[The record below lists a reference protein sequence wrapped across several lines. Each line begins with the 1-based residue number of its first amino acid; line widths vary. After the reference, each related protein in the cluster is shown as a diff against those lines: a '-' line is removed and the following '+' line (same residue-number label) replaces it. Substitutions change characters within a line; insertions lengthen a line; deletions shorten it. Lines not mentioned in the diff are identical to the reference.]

1 MKHIIAHDIGTTG
14 VKSCLF
20 DEQLSLAGY
29 LYNRTDTWYNE
40 DSSVLQSP
48 EQWWQ
53 IISSSMKKLVSKADI
68 DPSDVVCVCVDGHM
82 NGCIPIGAD
91 GSLLKEKT
99 PLWADFS
106 AVSQAALIE
115 ERIDSD
121 EFYSITGCGMS
132 IPIYPAAKILKL
144 KEEEPGLYDKTA
156 SFLGTKDYI
165 NFKLTGKCATDYSD
179 GSNYGLMDIR
189 QKEWS
194 KHILDAIDIDE
205 NKLPR
210 LLDSGSIIGNLTSEA
225 AEQCGLKESTVVVQ
239 GAGDV
244 VSASVGAG
252 ANSEDIYY
260 INLGS
265 ATWLSKSYSVESF
278 LSDKQYRP
286 FVLRHAVD
294 GLMASQ
300 LVSFGGGICKQW
312 IVDLLAK
319 AVSGDDKAEQEAAD
333 IIYSRVEQQETDY
346 RHSKLVFIPYLRGG
360 VESAPGLRGTFSGLS
375 MEHDAYDMI
384 DAVMAGVAY
393 HLRSMLPFII
403 DNEGERPDTLRI
415 IGGGARSGR
424 WCQMIADICDV
435 EILCAPELQSATARG
450 TAVIGGVGYGIFKD
464 FTIADNTSGK
474 WMLYVPDNSKKE
486 ACSIGYK
493 KFKKTISALSSC

>member
-1 MKHIIAHDIGTTG
+1 MKYIISHDIGTTG

-20 DEQLSLAGY
+20 DEQLGLAGY

-40 DSSVLQSP
+40 DGRVLQSP

-106 AVSQAALIE
+106 AVIQAAFIE
-115 ERIDSD
+115 EKIDRN
-121 EFYSITGCGMS
+121 EFYSITGCGMGT
-132 IPIYPAAKILKL
+132 PIYPAAKILKL
-144 KEEEPGLYDKTA
+144 KEEEPDLYDKAA

-165 NFKLTGKCATDYSD
+165 NLKLTGKCVTDYSE

-194 KHILDAIDIDE
+194 KRILDAINVNE
-205 NKLPR
+205 YKLPE
-210 LLDSGSIIGNLTSEA
+210 LLGSGSVIGNLTSEA
-225 AEQCGLKESTVVVQ
+225 AEQCGLKETTVVVQ

-252 ANSEDIYY
+252 SNSDDVYY

-265 ATWLSKSYSVESF
+265 ATWLSKSYTVDSF
-278 LSDKQYRP
+278 LSDEHYRP

-294 GLMASQ
+294 GLLASQ

-319 AVSGDDKAEQEAAD
+319 AVRTDEKAVQQTAD
-333 IIYSRVEQQETDY
+333 IIYSRVENREIDY
-346 RHSKLVFIPYLRGG
+346 SRSKLMFLPYLRGG
-360 VESAPGLRGTFSGLS
+360 VASAPGLRGTFSGLS

-384 DAVMAGVAY
+384 DAVMTGVAY
-393 HLRSMLPFII
+393 HLRSMMPFI
-403 DNEGERPDTLRI
+403 NNSEGKRSDTLRI

-435 EILCAPELQSATARG
+435 KILCAPELQSATARG
-450 TAVIGGVGYGIFKD
+450 TAVIGGVGCGIFND
-464 FTIADNTSGK
+464 FTIADSASGK
-474 WMLYVPDNSKKE
+474 WTLYVPDNAKKE
-486 ACSIGYK
+486 ACNIGYE
-493 KFKKTISALSSC
+493 KFKKTISALRSC